1 MPFFGIQLGRSVG
14 VWGAEHE
21 AAVYGCGPPGKRM
34 LAVVDNYDSF
44 VFNLVQALG
53 SMGEEIRV
61 FRNDAIDVHG
71 LKELQPAG
79 LVLSP
84 GPGRPEDA
92 GVTIAAIRELSST
105 IPTLGVC
112 LGHQAIA
119 AAFGGRV
126 VRAEEPRHGQSSPVE
141 HDGKDLFLGL
151 PSPFLAGRYHSL
163 VAKRDSLPAELRLT
177 AWTGDGVVMGLAHAT
192 RPLFGV
198 QFHPESVL
206 TQEGVRLLANFVGM
220 TKRTNDPFRSLNTRG
235 LEARPRPVN
244 GTPR

>member
-1 MPFFGIQLGRSVG
+1 MI
-14 VWGAEHE
+14 
-21 AAVYGCGPPGKRM
+21 AVI
-34 LAVVDNYDSF
+34 DNYDSF

-61 FRNDAIDVHG
+61 FRNDQIDIPS
-71 LKELQPAG
+71 LQALRPQG

-92 GVTIAAIRELSST
+92 GLTIEVIRELSFS

-119 AAFGGRV
+119 SAFGGRV
-126 VRAEEPRHGQSSPVE
+126 VRAEAPRHGKASQVE
-141 HDGKDLFLGL
+141 HDGDYLFAGL
-151 PSPFLAGRYHSL
+151 ASPFAAGRYHSL
-163 VAKRDSLPAELRLT
+163 VADPSSLPTEVRIT
-177 AWTGDGVVMGLAHAT
+177 AWTSDGVVMGVRHLE

-206 TQEGVRLLANFVGM
+206 TPEGPSLLRNFLNIVRA
-220 TKRTNDPFRSLNTRG
+220 S
-235 LEARPRPVN
+235 
-244 GTPR
+244 

>member
-1 MPFFGIQLGRSVG
+1 VI
-14 VWGAEHE
+14 
-21 AAVYGCGPPGKRM
+21 AVI
-34 LAVVDNYDSF
+34 DNYDSF

-61 FRNDAIDVHG
+61 FRNDSIDVPG
-71 LKELQPAG
+71 LRALRPDA

-92 GVTIAAIRELSST
+92 GITIAAIRELSPS

-126 VRAEEPRHGQSSPVE
+126 VRAREPRHGKPSPVE
-141 HDGKDLFLGL
+141 HEQAGLFEGLG
-151 PSPFLAGRYHSL
+151 SPFQAGRYHSL
-163 VAKRDSLPAELRLT
+163 VAERASLPKTLRVT
-177 AWTGDGVVMGLAHAT
+177 AWTEDGTVMALRHVD

-206 TQEGVRLLANFVGM
+206 TPEGNRLLGNFLQMVRNAEKGQ
-220 TKRTNDPFRSLNTRG
+220 
-235 LEARPRPVN
+235 PRELCA
-244 GTPR
+244 G

>member
-1 MPFFGIQLGRSVG
+1 MI
-14 VWGAEHE
+14 
-21 AAVYGCGPPGKRM
+21 AVI
-34 LAVVDNYDSF
+34 DNYDSF

-61 FRNDAIDVHG
+61 FRNDQIDIPS
-71 LKELQPAG
+71 LQALRPQG

-92 GVTIAAIRELSST
+92 GVTITAIRELSLT

-119 AAFGGRV
+119 SAFGGRV
-126 VRAEEPRHGQSSPVE
+126 VRAEAPRHGKASQVE
-141 HDGKDLFLGL
+141 HDGDYLFAGL
-151 PSPFLAGRYHSL
+151 ASPFAAGRYHSL
-163 VAKRDSLPAELRLT
+163 VADPSSLPTEVRIT
-177 AWTGDGVVMGLAHAT
+177 AWTSDGVVMGVRHLE

-206 TQEGVRLLANFVGM
+206 TPEGPSLLRNFLNIVRA
-220 TKRTNDPFRSLNTRG
+220 S
-235 LEARPRPVN
+235 
-244 GTPR
+244 

>member
-1 MPFFGIQLGRSVG
+1 MI
-14 VWGAEHE
+14 
-21 AAVYGCGPPGKRM
+21 AVI
-34 LAVVDNYDSF
+34 DNYDSF
-44 VFNLVQALG
+44 VFNLAQALG

-61 FRNDAIDVHG
+61 FRNDAIDVSG
-71 LKELQPAG
+71 LRALRPDA

-92 GVTIAAIRELSST
+92 GITIAAIRELSSS

-126 VRAEEPRHGQSSPVE
+126 VRAPEPRHGKPSPVE
-141 HDGKDLFLGL
+141 HDHAGLFEGL
-151 PSPFLAGRYHSL
+151 HSPFQAGRYHSL
-163 VAKRDSLPAELRLT
+163 VAERATLPETLRVT
-177 AWTGDGVVMGLAHAT
+177 AWTDDGVVMALRHVE

-206 TQEGVRLLANFVGM
+206 TPEGNRLLGNFLRLARGQGM
-220 TKRTNDPFRSLNTRG
+220 RG
-235 LEARPRPVN
+235 CP
-244 GTPR
+244 